1 MLPSGLTFV
10 LYAGRFAFW
19 AHCATDEAFVAF
31 FSVDVNVPL
40 YMWQVSSKNKTI
52 WAHYCDS
59 SI

>member
-40 YMWQVSSKNKTI
+40 YM
-52 WAHYCDS
+52 
-59 SI
+59 